1 MAQSPDWQQF
11 LEAGMHFTAMTRAEA
26 QRRARELVREGQLAQ
41 ERVQAFV
48 EELLDTSRKRAD
60 EFVDAVRHEVERQ
73 LKLLGV
79 ASRRPGRRPAAP
91 TAKTAKTAK
100 KTKKT
105 KKTAKKPAKKAEKA
119 AKKSAKSAKKKAS
132 GTATKK
138 SAARKATK
146 AAKKSATAAT
156 TPSP

>member
-48 EELLDTSRKRAD
+48 EELLETSRQRAD

-79 ASRRPGRRPAAP
+79 TTRLPRRRPAR
-91 TAKTAKTAK
+91 TATQSGKV
-100 KTKKT
+100 
-105 KKTAKKPAKKAEKA
+105 AKKAKA
-119 AKKSAKSAKKKAS
+119 KAKKAATPAKKSAKKSAKTSVKK
-132 GTATKK
+132 TAKSSDATAKK
-138 SAARKATK
+138 SAAKKATK
-146 AAKKSATAAT
+146 AAKKSAKAAT
-156 TPSP
+156 KQSP

>member
-11 LEAGMHFTAMTRAEA
+11 LEAGMHFTAITRSQA

-48 EELLDTSRKRAD
+48 EELLDTSRQRAD

-79 ASRRPGRRPAAP
+79 ASRLPGRRPGPVKA
-91 TAKTAKTAK
+91 AK
-100 KTKKT
+100 KAKKS
-105 KKTAKKPAKKAEKA
+105 AKKPAKKAKKA
-119 AKKSAKSAKKKAS
+119 AKVAKKSAKPAKKAAGGS
-132 GTATKK
+132 STKK
-138 SAARKATK
+138 SATKKATK
-146 AAKKSATAAT
+146 AAKKSASAT
-156 TPSP
+156 KQSP

>member
-26 QRRARELVREGQLAQ
+26 QRRAREMVREGQLAQ

-48 EELLDTSRKRAD
+48 EELLETSRQRAD

-79 ASRRPGRRPAAP
+79 SSRLPGRRPARAP
-91 TAKTAKTAK
+91 AATKAKAK
-100 KTKKT
+100 KAT
-105 KKTAKKPAKKAEKA
+105 KKPAKKAKKAAKVKKAGKKATKAATAKKTTAKKA
-119 AKKSAKSAKKKAS
+119 AKKSAKA
-132 GTATKK
+132 ATKQ
-138 SAARKATK
+138 
-146 AAKKSATAAT
+146 
-156 TPSP
+156 SP

>member
-48 EELLDTSRKRAD
+48 EELLDTSRQRAD
-60 EFVDAVRHEVERQ
+60 EFVEAVRHEVERQ

-79 ASRRPGRRPAAP
+79 ASRLPGRRAAGP
-91 TAKTAKTAK
+91 VKAAKNAK
-100 KTKKT
+100 KS
-105 KKTAKKPAKKAEKA
+105 AKKPAKKAKKATKA
-119 AKKSAKSAKKKAS
+119 AKKSAKSAKKAAS
-132 GTATKK
+132 GTSTKK
-138 SAARKATK
+138 SAAKKAGK

-156 TPSP
+156 KQSP

>member
-41 ERVQAFV
+41 ERVQTFV

-60 EFVDAVRHEVERQ
+60 EFVEAVRHEVERQ

-79 ASRRPGRRPAAP
+79 ASRLPGRRPAGSTGKA
-91 TAKTAKTAK
+91 AK
-100 KTKKT
+100 KA
-105 KKTAKKPAKKAEKA
+105 KKTAKKPAKAAKKAKKA
-119 AKKSAKSAKKKAS
+119 AKKSAKSAKKQAS
-132 GTATKK
+132 GTTTKK
-138 SAARKATK
+138 SAAKKATK
-146 AAKKSATAAT
+146 AAKKSASAAT
-156 TPSP
+156 KQSP

>member
-11 LEAGMHFTAMTRAEA
+11 LEAGMHFTAMTRSEA

-73 LKLLGV
+73 LKVLGV
-79 ASRRPGRRPAAP
+79 ASRLPGRRPGPVKAA
-91 TAKTAKTAK
+91 KNAK
-100 KTKKT
+100 KR
-105 KKTAKKPAKKAEKA
+105 AKKPAKKAKKA
-119 AKKSAKSAKKKAS
+119 AKVAKKSAKSAKK
-132 GTATKK
+132 TARDSSTKK
-138 SAARKATK
+138 SAAKKTTK
-146 AAKKSATAAT
+146 AAKKSASAT
-156 TPSP
+156 KQSP

>member
-11 LEAGMHFTAMTRAEA
+11 LEAGMHFTAMTRSEA

-79 ASRRPGRRPAAP
+79 ASRLPGRRPAGPVKA
-91 TAKTAKTAK
+91 AK
-100 KTKKT
+100 KAKKS
-105 KKTAKKPAKKAEKA
+105 AKKPAKKVKKA
-119 AKKSAKSAKKKAS
+119 KKTAKVAKKSAKSAKTAAS
-132 GTATKK
+132 DSSTKK
-138 SAARKATK
+138 SAAKKVAK
-146 AAKKSATAAT
+146 AAKKSATAT
-156 TPSP
+156 KQSP

>member
-11 LEAGMHFTAMTRAEA
+11 LEAGMHFTAMTRSEA

-73 LKLLGV
+73 LKVLGV
-79 ASRRPGRRPAAP
+79 ASRLPGRRPGPVKAA
-91 TAKTAKTAK
+91 KNAK
-100 KTKKT
+100 KS
-105 KKTAKKPAKKAEKA
+105 AKKPAKKAKKA
-119 AKKSAKSAKKKAS
+119 AKVAKKSAKSAKK
-132 GTATKK
+132 TARDSSTKK
-138 SAARKATK
+138 SAAKKTTK
-146 AAKKSATAAT
+146 AAKKSASAT
-156 TPSP
+156 KQSP

>member
-26 QRRARELVREGQLAQ
+26 QRRAREMVREGQLAQ

-48 EELLDTSRKRAD
+48 EELLETSRQRAD

-79 ASRRPGRRPAAP
+79 SSRLPGRRPARAP
-91 TAKTAKTAK
+91 AATKAK
-100 KTKKT
+100 
-105 KKTAKKPAKKAEKA
+105 AKKPAKKPAKTAKKAAKVKKAGKKTAKAATAKKTTAKKA
-119 AKKSAKSAKKKAS
+119 AKKTAKA
-132 GTATKK
+132 ATKQ
-138 SAARKATK
+138 
-146 AAKKSATAAT
+146 
-156 TPSP
+156 SP

>member
-26 QRRARELVREGQLAQ
+26 QRRAREMVREGQLAQ

-48 EELLDTSRKRAD
+48 EELLETSRQRAD

-79 ASRRPGRRPAAP
+79 SSRLPGRRPARAP
-91 TAKTAKTAK
+91 AATKAKAK
-100 KTKKT
+100 KAT
-105 KKTAKKPAKKAEKA
+105 KKPAKKAKKA
-119 AKKSAKSAKKKAS
+119 AKKSAKA
-132 GTATKK
+132 ATKQ
-138 SAARKATK
+138 
-146 AAKKSATAAT
+146 
-156 TPSP
+156 SP